1 MPSIVTDDIIR
12 DVSIILHDA
21 INTRWTKAELLGW
34 LNGGQR
40 EIVIH
45 KPNACVKNVEM
56 TLVAGTKQAAP
67 VDCNSIIDIP
77 RNTQGYAIRI
87 TNKDSLDAQMPDWHL
102 QSKASSRVMNYCYS
116 DDNPKIFYVYPASPG
131 GNKVDISYSANPAT
145 VALGD
150 VIAISDIY
158 ASALLDY
165 IAYRAFGKEME
176 SASSTQKSITHYQD
190 FSSAIKGSAQSEDLT
205 NPNSRFKKRQ
215 TSPNI
220 V

>member
-12 DVSIILHDA
+12 DVSIILQDA
-21 INTRWTKAELLGW
+21 INTRWTKSELLGW

-40 EIVIH
+40 EIAIH
-45 KPNACVKNVEM
+45 KPNVCVKNVEV

-87 TNKDSLDAQMPDWHL
+87 TNRDSLDAQMPDWHL

-131 GNKVDISYSANPAT
+131 GNKVDISYCSNPAT

-150 VIAISDIY
+150 AIAISDIY

-165 IAYRAFGKEME
+165 IAYRAYSKDSEYAQNAQ
-176 SASSTQKSITHYQD
+176 SAKNHYQA
-190 FSSAIKGSAQSEDLT
+190 FLLAVKGQSLAESS
-205 NPNSRFKKRQ
+205 
-215 TSPNI
+215 TSPNSKAKQNP
-220 V
+220 VAK